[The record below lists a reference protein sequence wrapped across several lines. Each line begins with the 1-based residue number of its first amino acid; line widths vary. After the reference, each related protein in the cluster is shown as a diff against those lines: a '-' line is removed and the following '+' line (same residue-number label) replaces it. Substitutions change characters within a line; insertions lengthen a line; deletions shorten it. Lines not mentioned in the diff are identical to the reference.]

1 MTDIKNENYLEVPVS
16 IGELID
22 KLSILFVKKSKVSDS
37 QKLKYINEELEILT
51 SKSQI
56 YLETPETKKN
66 LEELVEINSE
76 LWEIED
82 TIRDLEREKRFDT
95 FFVEVARKVYTLN
108 DKRFSVKNK
117 INVSLNSNIRE
128 VKNYKDY

>member
-51 SKSQI
+51 SKSRI